1 MTRRDTIELLTT
13 YYQRFNAANWSGFLE
28 LLSDDVVH
36 DINQGGRESGRAAF
50 GAFMQRMERCYREEI
65 KDIVILADE
74 SGERAAAEYVVHGT
88 YLSTDE
94 GLPEATGQTYV
105 LPGGAFFELAG
116 GKVKRVSNYYNLEE
130 WLRQIGARA

>member
-1 MTRRDTIELLTT
+1 MTRSDTIELLTT